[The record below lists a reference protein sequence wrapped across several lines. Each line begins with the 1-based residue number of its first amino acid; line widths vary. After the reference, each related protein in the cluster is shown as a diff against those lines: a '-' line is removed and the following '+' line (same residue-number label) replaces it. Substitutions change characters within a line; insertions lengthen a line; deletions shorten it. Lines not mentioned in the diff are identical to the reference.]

1 MPSMTVWNFSVFGR
15 KTSFSSPLSPSNSL
29 NQQKLIQDHIFSFQC
44 LDNLEDLYISAA
56 RSGPDKWWHP
66 QCFQCSICKELL
78 VDLIYFYANGR
89 LYCGRHHAETLKPR
103 CSACDEVRS
112 VTTCQN
118 ISFSVDWLIYANA
131 VYLCARH
138 GEITFQEEYNT
149 SCSYAEYQLFPKENA
164 ILLSVKDTNYLDDV
178 VKAMRTNLCK

>member
-15 KTSFSSPLSPSNSL
+15 KTSFSSPLSKSQKWSYHSL

-44 LDNLEDLYISAA
+44 LDNLEDLYVSAA

-149 SCSYAEYQLFPKENA
+149 YFYAEYYLFLKRKYDFTFYKN
-164 ILLSVKDTNYLDDV
+164 
-178 VKAMRTNLCK
+178 

>member
-1 MPSMTVWNFSVFGR
+1 MC
-15 KTSFSSPLSPSNSL
+15 
-29 NQQKLIQDHIFSFQC
+29 QKLCDTFGSTLLFSPVYVEKYLKNGQNYHFKNGFFFFKFQC
-44 LDNLEDLYISAA
+44 LENLNDLYVSAA

-66 QCFQCSICKELL
+66 QCFCCSICKELL

-149 SCSYAEYQLFPKENA
+149 YSYAEYQLFRKR
-164 ILLSVKDTNYLDDV
+164 KCYFTF
-178 VKAMRTNLCK
+178 CK

>member
-1 MPSMTVWNFSVFGR
+1 MVWNSSLRSDKWCHQWLCGIFQCLVEKR
-15 KTSFSSPLSPSNSL
+15 RFSSPLSPRNDLSMAWTSE
-29 NQQKLIQDHIFSFQC
+29 KLIQDHIFSFQC
-44 LDNLEDLYISAA
+44 LENLEDLYVSAA

-138 GEITFQEEYNT
+138 SEITFQEEYNT
-149 SCSYAEYQLFPKENA
+149 YSYAE
-164 ILLSVKDTNYLDDV
+164 
-178 VKAMRTNLCK
+178 